1 MEIKDLEG
9 SEFVAKEV
17 DADLELEVG
26 LESGS

>member
-9 SEFVAKEV
+9 SEFVVKEV